1 MEIGITMNPWKGFFG
16 NINYTWLSAEDKEDG
31 HSKKKDAE
39 FTPEHKINLD
49 AGYLTDFGL
58 GLFLQ
63 ASYTADQIEYYK
75 ENNREKV
82 RDLPD
87 FLLLNAKI
95 SYKPPHVEKI
105 GMELFAEAKN
115 LTDKDYDE
123 GSGAMPGRSF
133 LAGITL
139 SY

>member
-1 MEIGITMNPWKGFFG
+1 LRH
-16 NINYTWLSAEDKEDG
+16 WLSAEDKADS
-31 HSKKKDAE
+31 HSKEKDAE

-75 ENNREKV
+75 ENKKDKEEKV
-82 RDLPD
+82 RNLPD
-87 FLLLNAKI
+87 FLLLNAKV

-105 GMELFAEAKN
+105 GMELFAEGKN
-115 LTDKDYDE
+115 LTDKNYDE
-123 GSGAMPGRSF
+123 GSGSMPGRSF